1 VPARPVARRGRR
13 SIPIKP
19 SKHPDLPPPGGE
31 TNAELL
37 RRLSEVSAELA
48 EARRKLEEV
57 SLTDELTGLPNL
69 RGFVLLAERQRK
81 MTRRNFQTASVIHG
95 DVDGLERL
103 VETHDPA
110 VGNAMMV
117 AAAGVLR
124 DTFRE
129 EDLVACVGGVRFA
142 IFGTTPPEKVQ
153 AVRGRLA
160 EACAQ
165 LNAERTDLPGP
176 LSLSYGFASV
186 SPSDE
191 RPLETLLALAYERRN
206 EDPRKHAA

>member
-1 VPARPVARRGRR
+1 MALPTKNPDRPQT
-13 SIPIKP
+13 S
-19 SKHPDLPPPGGE
+19 GE
-31 TNAELL
+31 TSAELR

-48 EARRKLEEV
+48 EAKRRLEEA
-57 SLTDELTGLPNL
+57 SLSDELTGLPNL

-81 MTRRNFQTASVIHG
+81 MTRRNFQTASVIHC

-103 VETHDPA
+103 IETHGASAGD
-110 VGNAMMV
+110 AMMV
-117 AAAGVLR
+117 AAAGVLHS
-124 DTFRE
+124 TFRE
-129 EDLVACVGGVRFA
+129 EDLVACVDGVRFA
-142 IFGTTPPEKVQ
+142 IFATTPPEKVQ

-165 LNAERTDLPGP
+165 LDAERTDLPGP

-206 EDPRKHAA
+206 EDPREHAA